1 MMTLASARSAIVVV
15 GAGPAGLAIA
25 YELARRG
32 LHYRVLERGCV
43 GEAWCHHYDRLSLH
57 TLKQVSALPGRP
69 MPAAYPRFPS
79 RAQFL
84 AYLQQYARHFE
95 LRVDEGVELRRA
107 EFDGWR
113 WQLDTS
119 RGGIE
124 ATVLVMATGIWSAPV
139 RPHIPGEEAFGGP
152 IIHSRDYRNPQPFQG
167 QRVLVVGAGNSGT
180 EIAVDLAEHGVET
193 ALAVRSG
200 AAFVPEPHSAA
211 VVRLATWLLR
221 TLPRPLAGRLLRRRD
236 FRHLGLPLPLG
247 SPLDHFPVVGYE
259 LPEAVVAR
267 RVAIY
272 PALERLEGGVAHFR
286 DRRSAPFDALIL
298 ATGYRPALEPIA
310 HALTFDGEDRPV
322 LDRYG
327 RSITNPRLVCVGYSY
342 PTTEGWL
349 QAIGRAARDAV
360 DSIVALPK
368 DGPVGSPAS
377 AES

>member
-15 GAGPAGLAIA
+15 GAGPAGLAVA
-25 YELARRG
+25 YELTRRG
-32 LHYRVLERGCV
+32 LSYLVLERGRV
-43 GEAWCHHYDRLSLH
+43 GEAWHHHYDRLHLH
-57 TLKQVSALPGRP
+57 TLKQVSSLPGRP
-69 MPAAYPRFPS
+69 MSAAYPRFPS
-79 RAQFL
+79 RTQFL
-84 AYLQQYARHFE
+84 AYLQQYARHFD

-119 RGGIE
+119 RGGVE

-200 AAFVPEPHSAA
+200 VAFVPEPHSTAA
-211 VVRLATWLLR
+211 VRLAAWLLR
-221 TLPRPLAGRLLRRRD
+221 TLPRPLAERLLRRRD
-236 FRHLGLPLPLG
+236 FRHLGLPLPPG

-259 LPEAVVAR
+259 LPEAVAAGKVG
-267 RVAIY
+267 VY
-272 PALERLEGGVAHFR
+272 PGLERLEGGMAHFR

-298 ATGYRPALEPIA
+298 ATGYRPALDPVA
-310 HALTFDGEDRPV
+310 HALTFDGESRPV

-327 RSITNPRLVCVGYSY
+327 RSITNPRLVCVGYTY

-349 QAIGRAARDAV
+349 QAVGRAAERAV
-360 DSIVALPK
+360 DGIAALPQ
-368 DGPVGSPAS
+368 DAPADRPVS